1 MLRTMWPKPCTKDG
15 RHCHDK
21 AINSY
26 WRVSILCK
34 MLSKIPIS
42 IYARVC
48 VCVCAKH
55 FVCWL
60 CVHTKTNEIKKSSSH
75 ERWPEAPSFDRGDLS
90 EPARVNVPNEYSIG
104 AESRQAETQKSSI
117 NCLRKDIIVVIQF
130 NRAPEIRNS
139 IRCEKSGKEK

>member
-48 VCVCAKH
+48 VSVCAQSTLCADS
-55 FVCWL
+55 VCTQKQ
-60 CVHTKTNEIKKSSSH
+60 TKSKSHHRTRDDQRHLVSI
-75 ERWPEAPSFDRGDLS
+75 WGDLS

-117 NCLRKDIIVVIQF
+117 NCLRKDIIVIQF

-139 IRCEKSGKEK
+139 ISSEKSGKEK